1 MKNIYLVQAS
11 DNHGPNKFLPLAIGY
26 QWCYGKN
33 DDWTL
38 KDVLIEKIEPKDY
51 VATMQQ
57 PELVAMS
64 SYVWN
69 WEYNRELAKQ
79 IKRKFRQCKI
89 ITGGPQINKYDPDFF
104 DKHPMFDAFIHG
116 EGEEAFKTRLTKAF
130 EDLKDYEN
138 CLKVSKGV
146 DFIYNMACNMG
157 GMGFIENNKAE
168 CMLSVL
174 INTNLL
180 RASLFNSVEKYFFL
194 LAHVFIMA
202 LSKKIL
208 SLVD

>member
-1 MKNIYLVQAS
+1 MSNIYLVQAS
-11 DNHGPNKFLPLAIGY
+11 DNHGPNKFFPLAIGY

-79 IKRKFRQCKI
+79 IKRRFRQCKI

-116 EGEEAFKTRLTKAF
+116 EGEEAFKSILAGDDWTTIPNVQTLYHMPEPAVRRK
-130 EDLKDYEN
+130 N
-138 CLKVSKGV
+138 
-146 DFIYNMACNMG
+146 I
-157 GMGFIENNKAE
+157 NNIPSTILE
-168 CMLSVL
+168 
-174 INTNLL
+174 
-180 RASLFNSVEKYFFL
+180 
-194 LAHVFIMA
+194 
-202 LSKKIL
+202 L
-208 SLVD
+208 SLIHI